1 MYFILLII
9 ISISLLLSVFGTS
22 LVLANRNSVN
32 WKIILTLLCVILI
45 FGLSLGYFIWLRQN
59 HPQLLFALKSVLYNY
74 LKA

>member
-22 LVLANRNSVN
+22 LVLANRNSIN
-32 WKIILTLLCVILI
+32 WKIILTLICIILI
-45 FGLSLGYFIWLRQN
+45 FALSLGYFIWLRQN
-59 HPQLLFALKSVLYNY
+59 HPQFLFALKSVLYNY